1 MDILVIGATGQ
12 QGGAAARALLRRGH
26 TVRALVRDPARA
38 LAGAR
43 SVVGDLDDPAS
54 VQEAMAGADGV
65 FLVLSPLT
73 GPRVTADGVA
83 AEERRGATVVELA
96 ARAGIAHLVYSSVA
110 GADQG
115 TGISHL
121 ESKGH
126 IEAHIRRLG
135 VPATMLRPAF
145 FMENFTTH
153 TPPAVVDGELV
164 VRLALSPDTSMQ
176 LVAVQD
182 IGEFAAIAFD
192 RALVGQT
199 MVVAGDARSGPEIA
213 ERLGAARGMPARF
226 EQSPL
231 EQVRAF
237 DPEVA
242 RMFEWFDSG
251 KGEQA
256 DLPALRALHPG
267 LSTFEGWLAATPAVR

>member
-12 QGGAAARALLRRGH
+12 QGGATAQALLRHGH

-38 LAGAR
+38 PADTR
-43 SVVGDLDDPAS
+43 PVVGDLDDPAS
-54 VQEAMAGADGV
+54 IQEAMAGADGV

-73 GPRVTADGVA
+73 GPHVTAEGVA
-83 AEERRGATVVELA
+83 AEERRGTMVVDLA
-96 ARAGIAHLVYSSVA
+96 ERTGIAHLVYSSVA

-115 TGISHL
+115 TGIPHL
-121 ESKGH
+121 ESKGR

-135 VPATMLRPAF
+135 VPATVLRPAF
-145 FMENFTTH
+145 FMENFATH
-153 TPPAVVDGELV
+153 APPAVVDGELV
-164 VRLALSPDTSMQ
+164 VRLALRPDTRMQ
-176 LVAVQD
+176 LVAVRD

-192 RALVGQT
+192 ESLTRT
-199 MVVAGDARSGPEIA
+199 FVVAGDALSGPEIA
-213 ERLGAARGMPARF
+213 SRLGAARGLPGRF
-226 EQSPL
+226 EQLPL

-251 KGEQA
+251 KGELA
-256 DLPALRALHPG
+256 DLAALRALHPD
-267 LSTFEGWLAATPAVR
+267 LSTLDGWLAATPVAR

>member
-1 MDILVIGATGQ
+1 MEILVIGATGQ
-12 QGGAAARALLRRGH
+12 QGGATARALLRRGH

-38 LAGAR
+38 LADTR
-43 SVVGDLDDPAS
+43 PVVGDLDDPAS
-54 VQEAMAGADGV
+54 LQKAMAAADGV

-73 GPRVTADGVA
+73 GPHVTAEGVA
-83 AEERRGATVVELA
+83 AEERRGATVVDLA

-115 TGISHL
+115 TGIPHL
-121 ESKGH
+121 ESKGR

-135 VPATMLRPAF
+135 VPATVLRPAF

-164 VRLALSPDTSMQ
+164 VRLALRPDTRMQ
-176 LVAVQD
+176 LVAVRD

-192 RALVGQT
+192 ESLAQT
-199 MVVAGDARSGPEIA
+199 FVVAGDALSGPEIA
-213 ERLGAARGMPARF
+213 SRLGAARGLPARF
-226 EQSPL
+226 EQLPL

-242 RMFEWFDSG
+242 RMFEWFESG
-251 KGEQA
+251 KGELA

-267 LSTFEGWLAATPAVR
+267 LSTLDGWLAATPAAL